1 MHRRRLAAAAVL
13 PLLALGACGGEE
25 SSQADTGSSSSSSD
39 SSSAPESEAEF
50 PLTIQHAFGE
60 TVIEEPAE
68 RVATVAWANQE
79 VALALGVVPVG
90 MPEVTYG
97 DDDGDG
103 VLPWVEDKLEELG
116 AETPVLFD
124 EVDGIDYEAVAST
137 EPDVILAAYSGLTQ
151 EEYETLSRIAPV
163 VAFPE
168 IPWGTDVAQTILLDS
183 AGMGLPQQGEEFNDQ
198 LQQSI
203 DEDFAEHPELE
214 GASVMFAYFDPADL
228 SQIGFY
234 TTVDPR
240 PGFLADNGMVTP
252 TAVAE
257 ASEGSEEF
265 YTTLSAEQADRFD
278 DVDLIVT
285 YGTDDTLATLQDD
298 LLLSQ
303 IPAVAEGRVA
313 VLDDSSPEAVVAGI
327 TPLSLQSELDDY
339 LETLSEALAGD
350 SGDSDDSG
358 NTGDSGDSGSEED

>member
-1 MHRRRLAAAAVL
+1 MLSRRLAAVAVI
-13 PLLALGACGGEE
+13 PLLALGACGE
-25 SSQADTGSSSSSSD
+25 QGSSAASEAG
-39 SSSAPESEAEF
+39 SAPATGAAGAAESQAEF

-60 TVIEEPAE
+60 TVIEQPAE
-68 RVATVAWANQE
+68 RVATVGWANQE

-103 VLPWVEDKLEELG
+103 VLPWVEDRLEELG
-116 AETPVLFD
+116 ADTPTLFD
-124 EVDGIDYEAVAST
+124 ETDGIDFEAVAST
-137 EPDVILAAYSGLTQ
+137 EPDVILAAYSGLTR
-151 EEYETLSRIAPV
+151 EEYDTLSQIAPV
-163 VAFPE
+163 VAYPD
-168 IPWGTDVAQTILLDS
+168 IPWGTSVSDTIGLDS
-183 AGMGLPQQGEEFNDQ
+183 AGMGLPQQGRAFDEQ
-198 LQQSI
+198 LQAGI
-203 DEDFAEHPELE
+203 DADFADHPDLE

-252 TAVAE
+252 EAVAA
-257 ASEGSEEF
+257 ASEGAEEF

-285 YGTDDTLATLQDD
+285 YGDEQTLPSLQDD
-298 LLLSQ
+298 ALLSQ
-303 IPAVAEGRVA
+303 IPAVREGRVA

-327 TPLSLQSELDDY
+327 TPLSLQTELDGY
-339 LETLSEALAGD
+339 LDTLSEALAG
-350 SGDSDDSG
+350 G
-358 NTGDSGDSGSEED
+358 SGSEVGDQG